1 MAQRRMRTGKI
12 ATDEMIAALA
22 TEAEAG
28 YAPEQI
34 RSSRVGR
41 PPIGD
46 GFTRVVQFRVEEAL
60 FEELLARAS
69 AEGQG
74 VSEIARGPGSVSA
87 RVGAALCADRVAASA
102 RCRDHCAL
110 NG

>member
-74 VSEIARGPGSVSA
+74 VSEIAR
-87 RVGAALCADRVAASA
+87 AALVQYLRESA
-102 RCRDHCAL
+102 QRFAPTVSQQVPDAEITAR
-110 NG
+110 